1 MSFTIRAERRTVFG
15 KNASRRL
22 RREGRIPVILY
33 GTSVDSV
40 PLILKKTDIFKIV
53 RSESGENTIF
63 KVAMDTGTQN
73 VMIKEIQADPVTDEI
88 LHTDLIQIAMDKAIQ
103 VSIPIVFQGEAIG
116 VKAEGGFV
124 DVITRELEVECLP
137 QDIPENIVLDI
148 SELHLNQ
155 SLKVDDIVIPEKVEM
170 LSDPNTVVVHIAVP
184 HAEEE
189 VVEEEE
195 EEELIGEEEEPEVI
209 KKEKVEE
216 EEEQEKKKEEE
227 GEEKKE

>member
-1 MSFTIRAERRTVFG
+1 MIKAEKRTVFG

-22 RREGRIPVILY
+22 RREGKIPVILY
-33 GTSVDSV
+33 GASVESV
-40 PLILKKTDIFKIV
+40 PLIVEKTDIFKII

-63 KVAMDTGTQN
+63 KVAIDSGTQN

-88 LHTDLIQIAMDKAIQ
+88 LHTDLIQIAMDKAVQ
-103 VSIPIVFQGEAIG
+103 VSIPIIFQGEAIG
-116 VKAEGGFV
+116 VKTEGGFV

-137 QDIPENIVLDI
+137 QDIPENVVLDI

-155 SLKVDDIVIPEKVEM
+155 SLKVKDIMIPESVEM
-170 LSDPNTVVVHIAVP
+170 LSDPDTVVVHIAVP
-184 HAEEE
+184 HEEEE

-195 EEELIGEEEEPEVI
+195 EEVLIGEEEEPEVI

-216 EEEQEKKKEEE
+216 EKEKEEEKEEE
-227 GEEKKE
+227 GEKKKE